1 MIIQMSTLQIGD
13 VITIGSAVGEV
24 TVLSVNVTS
33 NVVITTNKPIAKSV
47 FALTDEVR
55 VHNR

>member
-1 MIIQMSTLQIGD
+1 MSTLQIGD